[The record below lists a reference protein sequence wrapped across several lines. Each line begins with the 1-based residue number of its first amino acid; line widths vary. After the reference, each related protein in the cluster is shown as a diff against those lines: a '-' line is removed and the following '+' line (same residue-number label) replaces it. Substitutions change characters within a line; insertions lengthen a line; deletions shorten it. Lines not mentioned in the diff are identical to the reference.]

1 MTTPAPRRPRRVVLV
16 LAIVLGILGMHA
28 LMSHAGHGGQDAG
41 SMAGTGGMA
50 GMSGAGH
57 SMAVEA
63 AATTHR
69 ADDAG
74 QVVLGS
80 AADTHGMSA
89 GFMVCALMIA
99 GGFVVALARRR
110 GLALLLRRAL
120 AVGSGAVALAREPRG
135 RDWWPPPG
143 VGPPP
148 AVWRFS
154 VVRC

>member
-1 MTTPAPRRPRRVVLV
+1 MTTLAPRRPRRVVLV

-28 LMSHAGHGGQDAG
+28 LMSHAGHGGQDTA
-41 SMAGTGGMA
+41 SMAGIGD
-50 GMSGAGH
+50 MSGMGH
-57 SMAVEA
+57 SMTVEA
-63 AATTHR
+63 AATTGH
-69 ADDAG
+69 AEHAG

-89 GFMVCALMIA
+89 GFMVCALMVA
-99 GGFVVALARRR
+99 GGLVVALARRR
-110 GLALLLRRAL
+110 GLALLLRRSL
-120 AVGSGAVALAREPRG
+120 VVGSGAVAREPRG
-135 RDWWPPPG
+135 RGWWPPPG